1 MNDAEQKKVFSNNL
15 NRLLSLSGKTQ
26 REVAGSIHVLP
37 STFNTWCQGVALP
50 RMGKVQ
56 LLADYFGVT
65 KSTLIDSQD
74 ASLSPS
80 TLTPGEQSLIGDYR
94 KLNVTGKDEAGKR
107 VHELTM
113 IPEYKKDTA
122 SPGATES
129 A

>member
-1 MNDAEQKKVFSNNL
+1 MNDAEQKKVFSSNL
-15 NRLLSLSGKTQ
+15 NRLLALSGKTQ
-26 REVAGSIHVLP
+26 REVADSIHVLP

-65 KSTLIDSQD
+65 KSALIDEEGARATISD
-74 ASLSPS
+74 
-80 TLTPGEQSLIGDYR
+80 LTPGEQSLIGDYR
-94 KLNVTGKDEAGKR
+94 KLNVTGKEEAGKR

-113 IPEYKKDTA
+113 IPEYEKDTA
-122 SPGATES
+122 LPGMAES